1 MKIMCFFIL
10 TAVNITLLANN
21 ININGII
28 NIDEE
33 DITIILTKLDE
44 EETEIASIE
53 LEGNEF
59 SIDFSAKTSELY
71 LLEYGS
77 EGTEFLVLHPGDN
90 IKLVIDSNN
99 IQVDGSK
106 ELTNYFEMNQ
116 SLAPIL
122 DEYDEL
128 YNAYMYEEE
137 DEELL
142 RIKSEVDALLIRYKE
157 LIIDYINKNSS
168 SLLALIYVEELDID
182 EDFELYQTISSNLYS
197 KYPENVYVKD
207 LKQRVEAAQK
217 TAIGS
222 LAPDISMPTPDGKTI
237 NLSDLRGKIVLID
250 FWAAWCGPCRRE
262 SPNMVKLYEEY
273 NKHGF
278 EIFGVSLDTEKERW
292 TTAIEDDKLIWTQ
305 VSDLLG
311 WDSKAQELYGF
322 EGIPYTVLIDKEG
335 KIIAKGLRG
344 EALAEKLE
352 EIFGK

>member
-1 MKIMCFFIL
+1 
-10 TAVNITLLANN
+10 
-21 ININGII
+21 
-28 NIDEE
+28 
-33 DITIILTKLDE
+33 
-44 EETEIASIE
+44 
-53 LEGNEF
+53 
-59 SIDFSAKTSELY
+59 
-71 LLEYGS
+71 
-77 EGTEFLVLHPGDN
+77 
-90 IKLVIDSNN
+90 
-99 IQVDGSK
+99 
-106 ELTNYFEMNQ
+106 
-116 SLAPIL
+116 
-122 DEYDEL
+122 
-128 YNAYMYEEE
+128 MYEEE